1 MYLNLIKSIMQTISF
16 KKLIK
21 SFVYFSFAFFIIMIL
36 ILIAEIISLQRTKTT
51 SVRIING
58 KEVRTVK
65 YH

>member
-1 MYLNLIKSIMQTISF
+1 MQTIGF

-21 SFVYFSFAFFIIMIL
+21 TFVYFSFAFFILMIL
-36 ILIAEIISLQRTKTT
+36 LLIADIISVQRTKTT

>member
-1 MYLNLIKSIMQTISF
+1 MKTIDF

-21 SFVYFSFAFFIIMIL
+21 SVVYFSFAFFIIMIL

-58 KEVRTVK
+58 KEVRNVK

>member
-1 MYLNLIKSIMQTISF
+1 MQTIGF

-21 SFVYFSFAFFIIMIL
+21 SVAYFSFAFFIVMIL
-36 ILIAEIISLQRTKTT
+36 LLIADIISLQRTKTT

-58 KEVRTVK
+58 KEVRNVK

>member
-1 MYLNLIKSIMQTISF
+1 MQTIGF

-21 SFVYFSFAFFIIMIL
+21 SVAYFSFVFFIIMIL
-36 ILIAEIISLQRTKTT
+36 LLIAEIISLQRTKTT

>member
-1 MYLNLIKSIMQTISF
+1 MQTIGL

-21 SFVYFSFAFFIIMIL
+21 SVVYFSFAFFFIMIL
-36 ILIAEIISLQRTKTT
+36 ILIAEIISFQKTKTT

-65 YH
+65 YQ

>member
-1 MYLNLIKSIMQTISF
+1 MQTIGF

-21 SFVYFSFAFFIIMIL
+21 SVVYFSFAFFIIMIL

-51 SVRIING
+51 SVRIVNG